1 MLFKISLKN
10 IKSSIKDYLI
20 YFFTLVIGVAIFY
33 VFNSLGNQ
41 TVMSQVSKSQYDILD
56 LMNSAL
62 SGISVFIAF
71 VLGCLIIYASMFLI
85 KRRKKEFGVYL
96 TLGMSKR
103 KVSLILFIET
113 LLIGILSLVIG
124 IIVGVCFSQLMSVLV
139 INMFEA
145 DMSAFEFSF
154 STAAC
159 TKTIIYFAIM
169 YVIVMIFNTF
179 VVGKCKLIDL
189 LYGGR
194 KNEKVKMK
202 NLWLCSVVFVTS
214 ASALAYAYYMV
225 NVKFMEKMNNPN
237 LISIAI
243 LIGIVATF
251 TLFWSLSGFVLRIAM
266 FMKKTYFKGL
276 NSFSLRQISSKIN
289 TNIVSISIICILL
302 FFTICILSTA
312 NSLKDEANEGYKKYI
327 TADAQVKKYFDDEYD
342 EDYNEKQLAT
352 KRLTIDAIYQIKGI
366 DVEECFKD
374 YVHFYTYKDENFT
387 FFKTFGNSE
396 KEIKEKYPMI
406 SVDRP
411 EQVMTIS
418 DYNALAKLYGQ
429 ETYSL
434 NDDEY
439 IVIGNY
445 EYLVDMRNIP
455 LKNGEQ
461 ITVFGKTLTPKY
473 DKCVGENIDL
483 AAQPMNS
490 GTFIVPDSVVN
501 EQSIISESI
510 VGKYNTENKEEIL
523 KLDEKLKSID
533 DISENYVVPFVSTAT
548 EFKDSSVGIGVMIT
562 FIGLYLGI
570 TFLIV
575 SAAILALKELS
586 ESADNVE
593 RYSMIRKIGADEK
606 MINSALLKQ
615 IGTVF
620 AAPLILACIHSI
632 FGIKFCELILKSLGF
647 NNTIGGILSAA
658 LVLVIIYGGY
668 FVLTYIS
675 SKNIIK
681 ERM

>member
-41 TVMSQVSKSQYDILD
+41 TVMTQVSKNQYEILD
-56 LMNSAL
+56 MMNTAL
-62 SGISVFIAF
+62 SSLSVFIAF
-71 VLGCLIIYASMFLI
+71 ILGCLIIYASMFLI

-124 IIVGVCFSQLMSVLV
+124 LIVGVCFSQLTSVLI

-145 DMSAFEFSF
+145 DMSAFKFSF
-154 STAAC
+154 SAAAC

-202 NLWLCSVVFVTS
+202 NLWVCSIVFI
-214 ASALAYAYYMV
+214 ASAAALGYAYYMV
-225 NVKFMEKMNNPN
+225 TVKIFKNMSEPN
-237 LISIAI
+237 LLGIAI
-243 LIGIVATF
+243 LIGIVSTF

-266 FMKKTYFKGL
+266 FMKKQYYKGL

-327 TADAQVKKYFDDEYD
+327 TADAQIKKYFGDEYD

-352 KRLTIDAIYQIKGI
+352 KRLTIDAIYQVKGMR
-366 DVEECFKD
+366 VEDYFKD
-374 YVHFYTYKDENFT
+374 YVHFYIYEDENFT

-396 KEIKEKYPMI
+396 QEIKKKYPMI
-406 SVDRP
+406 SIDRP
-411 EQVMTIS
+411 EEVMTIS
-418 DYNALAKLYGQ
+418 DYNALEKLYGQ

-434 NDDEY
+434 NDNEY
-439 IVIGNY
+439 IVVGNY
-445 EYLVDMRNIP
+445 EYSTEMRNIP
-455 LKNGEQ
+455 LKNKEQ
-461 ITVFGKTLTPKY
+461 ITVFGTTLTPKY

-483 AAQPMNS
+483 AAQAMNS
-490 GTFIVPDSVVN
+490 GIFVVPDSVVN
-501 EQSIISESI
+501 SQNILSESI
-510 VGKYNTENKEEIL
+510 VGKYNTTDKEEIL
-523 KLDEKLKSID
+523 KIDKEISSIN
-533 DISENYVVPFVSTAT
+533 ELHEEYVVPTVSTAT
-548 EFKDSSVGIGVMIT
+548 EFKENSVGIGVMIT
-562 FIGLYLGI
+562 FIGLYIGI

-632 FGIKFCELILKSLGF
+632 FGIKFCELILKSAGYK
-647 NNTIGGILSAA
+647 NTISGILSAA

-681 ERM
+681 ERI